1 MPIQFKP
8 AALPPID
15 WEKTVCKKVPE
26 NRQPAKSEIP
36 QIDWEKTVCKKVP
49 DQNESKFD
57 ASKIDWEKTVC
68 KKFPEGQLRP
78 GQIDIDISVFDAAP
92 KGRERL

>member
-1 MPIQFKP
+1 MPVQFKP
-8 AALPPID
+8 AASLPPID

-49 DQNESKFD
+49 DQDQFD

-68 KKFPEGQLRP
+68 KKFPEGTIRP
-78 GQIDIDISVFDAAP
+78 GDIDLDTSAFEPAP